1 MVTIRSLLNRW
12 VIAGG
17 IIFAC
22 ILFCIFSL
30 SVVFLRS
37 GSSTEIPATAVLNVI
52 HAPTATY
59 GNFVPTL
66 VSTAANEFEVGSSQ
80 PPGEI
85 AVGSSVKVVGTG
97 GDGLRLR
104 DEPGLGGKVRL
115 LGDETEVFIVSE
127 GPLDTDG
134 YIWWYLV
141 GTYDE
146 TRQGWAVAD
155 FLSIVDNP

>member
-1 MVTIRSLLNRW
+1 MVSIRSLFNRW

-22 ILFCIFSL
+22 ILFFIFTL
-30 SVVFLRS
+30 SVVFIRS
-37 GSSTEIPATAVLNVI
+37 GSSPEIPATAVLSVI
-52 HAPTATY
+52 PAPTAMV
-59 GNFVPTL
+59 GDLLPTL
-66 VSTAANEFEVGSSQ
+66 VSTAVNEVEFDPNT

-85 AVGSSVKVVGTG
+85 TVGTFVKVVGTG

-104 DEPGLGGKVRL
+104 DEPGLDGKVRL
-115 LGDETEVFIVSE
+115 LGDETEVFIVNE

-141 GTYDE
+141 GSYDE